1 MSTYRQ
7 PVHSVHNKR
16 FWTEFFSLYKS
27 FPALWDMNSSLY
39 KDRQM
44 KFEAYGV
51 MVEKLREIEPN
62 AEREDVLRKI
72 NIFRTNFR
80 RECARISR
88 NLQEGKNY
96 KSTLWYFDL
105 LRFLHAQPTSDTRR
119 AKRRKLNESNENSI
133 MRKQSNGTGLT
144 NKSVHDFSV
153 NHKNEYLIEYQP
165 QEDYEEYVCEETIDC
180 EYSTNDT
187 VETLIEEDDHPLK
200 QCQSVGSRR
209 SLSQLKRTDYADEL
223 LEESGGGNSRSSLQ
237 DYHQEFQNF
246 ALARNSQTKQNIKRY
261 SRIDYIPETTQH
273 ATNQKQMSDYEYKN
287 ACFINPSPPNQ
298 LNDSTILQPNK
309 MVRSVKTM
317 TSMSSSLASNLI
329 TSNSKL
335 SKSAEILAKSWA
347 MQYDELVDEQKIL
360 ARKAIA
366 DILFEGCMSN
376 LTIGANG
383 RVVIGKSQARNVD
396 LIEMTKAE
404 EDDLIYEPID
414 EGAQDATQGTV
425 TTKWLT
431 S

>member
-27 FPALWDMNSSLY
+27 FPALWDTNNAMY

-51 MVEKLREIEPN
+51 MIEKLREIEPN

-80 RECARISR
+80 RECSRISR

-119 AKRRKLNESNENSI
+119 EKRRKLNEPGENSI
-133 MRKQSNGTGLT
+133 MRKQSHATAPG
-144 NKSVHDFSV
+144 NKSTHNFSV
-153 NHKNEYLIEYQP
+153 TPKSEHLIEYQP
-165 QEDYEEYVCEETIDC
+165 QEDYEVYVCEESIEC

-187 VETLIEEDDHPLK
+187 VETLIEEDDHSLK
-200 QCQSVGSRR
+200 PCQSVDSR
-209 SLSQLKRTDYADEL
+209 SSSSQLKRTDYADDI
-223 LEESGGGNSRSSLQ
+223 LEEAGGGNSRSSLQ

-246 ALARNSQTKQNIKRY
+246 ALARNTQTKKNTKKNARH
-261 SRIDYIPETTQH
+261 DFVPETTQNTNSQK
-273 ATNQKQMSDYEYKN
+273 ATPDSECKSSCFTN
-287 ACFINPSPPNQ
+287 ATQ
-298 LNDSTILQPNK
+298 HQQRLTDSTILQANK
-309 MVRSVKTM
+309 VERSVKTT
-317 TSMSSSLASNLI
+317 TSISSYLANNRI
-329 TSNSKL
+329 ASNSKL

-347 MQYDELVDEQKIL
+347 LQYDEMTDEQKIL

-383 RVVIGKSQARNVD
+383 RVVIARSVD
-396 LIEMTKAE
+396 FEMRKAE
-404 EDDLIYEPID
+404 ENDAMYEQID
-414 EGAQDATQGTV
+414 EDAQDATQEEV
-425 TTKWLT
+425 TKEWLT

>member
-27 FPALWDMNSSLY
+27 FPALWDTNNAMY

-51 MVEKLREIEPN
+51 MIEKLREIEPN

-80 RECARISR
+80 RECSRISR

-119 AKRRKLNESNENSI
+119 EKRRKLNEPGENSI
-133 MRKQSNGTGLT
+133 MRKQSHATT
-144 NKSVHDFSV
+144 PANKSTHNFSV
-153 NHKNEYLIEYQP
+153 TPKSEHLIEYQP
-165 QEDYEEYVCEETIDC
+165 QEDYEVYVCEESIEC

-187 VETLIEEDDHPLK
+187 VETLIEEDDHSLK
-200 QCQSVGSRR
+200 PCQSVDSR
-209 SLSQLKRTDYADEL
+209 SSSSQLKRTDYADDI
-223 LEESGGGNSRSSLQ
+223 LEEAGGGNSRSSLQ

-246 ALARNSQTKQNIKRY
+246 ALARNTQTKKYTKKNARH
-261 SRIDYIPETTQH
+261 DFVPETTQH
-273 ATNQKQMSDYEYKN
+273 TNNQKPTTDSECKSSCFTN
-287 ACFINPSPPNQ
+287 ATQ
-298 LNDSTILQPNK
+298 HQQRLNDSTILQANK
-309 MVRSVKTM
+309 VERSVKTT
-317 TSMSSSLASNLI
+317 TSISSSLANNLI
-329 TSNSKL
+329 ASNSKL

-347 MQYDELVDEQKIL
+347 LQYDELMDEQKIL

-383 RVVIGKSQARNVD
+383 RVVIGKPQ
-396 LIEMTKAE
+396 L
-404 EDDLIYEPID
+404 
-414 EGAQDATQGTV
+414 
-425 TTKWLT
+425 
-431 S
+431 

>member
-27 FPALWDMNSSLY
+27 FPALWDTNNAMY

-62 AEREDVLRKI
+62 AEREDVLRRI

-80 RECARISR
+80 RECSRISK

-119 AKRRKLNESNENSI
+119 EKRRKLSEPGENSI
-133 MRKQSNGTGLT
+133 MRKQSPATAPG
-144 NKSVHDFSV
+144 NKSAHNFSATPKSE
-153 NHKNEYLIEYQP
+153 HFIEYQP
-165 QEDYEEYVCEETIDC
+165 QEDYEVYVCEDSIEC

-187 VETLIEEDDHPLK
+187 VETLIEEDDHSLK
-200 QCQSVGSRR
+200 PCQSADSR
-209 SLSQLKRTDYADEL
+209 SSSSQLKRTDYAEDI
-223 LEESGGGNSRSSLQ
+223 LEAAGGGNSRSSLQ

-246 ALARNSQTKQNIKRY
+246 ALARNTQTKKYTKKNARH
-261 SRIDYIPETTQH
+261 DYVPETTQH
-273 ATNQKQMSDYEYKN
+273 LNNQPTADPECKSSSFTNATQLQ
-287 ACFINPSPPNQ
+287 Q
-298 LNDSTILQPNK
+298 RLNDSTILQPIK
-309 MVRSVKTM
+309 MGRSVKTT
-317 TSMSSSLASNLI
+317 TSMPSSIANNLI

-347 MQYDELVDEQKIL
+347 LQYDELMDEQKIL

-383 RVVIGKSQARNVD
+383 RVVIARSVD
-396 LIEMTKAE
+396 FEMRKAE
-404 EDDLIYEPID
+404 ENDAIYE
-414 EGAQDATQGTV
+414 QN
-425 TTKWLT
+425 
-431 S
+431 